1 MSMGHGLMRSKD
13 TMLRLQRFRH
23 EEKRQQVADIEL
35 MIADFNRKLA
45 ELDQQIEM
53 EEERTGVSD
62 PAHYSYSMT
71 AKSIRGRRDN
81 LQKSIGELDT
91 QLKDAEAQA
100 AEAESELR
108 KVELLVEKEGGQTLP
123 DVNAPETPVHMVR

>member
-1 MSMGHGLMRSKD
+1 
-13 TMLRLQRFRH
+13 MLRLQRFRH

-35 MIADFNRKLA
+35 MIADFNRKLG
-45 ELDQQIEM
+45 ELDQQIEI

-62 PAHYSYSMT
+62 PSHYNYSMT

-81 LQKSIGELDT
+81 LQKSISELDA

-100 AEAESELR
+100 EEAESELR
-108 KVELLVEKEGGQTLP
+108 KVELLVEKEGGPAMP
-123 DVNAPETPVHMVR
+123 DVDVEVPDSTVHAAR